1 LQKISSSRK
10 LKSMVSIFGFFLI
23 WVTVIFPKETWIG
36 TDSPHSV
43 KIRRIPEIMVRLSV
57 IKSVIYRVSQFGEK
71 LRYHIFLNQIWCFS
85 GFVFATT
92 KKLCCA
98 PIPAIFVSYPNPK
111 LKGFQKEPTTRCSV
125 QPFLMGVL
133 HCSWQTY
140 SFLAVRFVYIACL
153 NRICWINWFYYVFVQ
168 LIYNRAAHFCNISQ
182 FFLGGLNFVHSL

>member
-71 LRYHIFLNQIWCFS
+71 LRYHIFLKQIWCFS

-111 LKGFQKEPTTRCSV
+111 LKGFQKEPTTICSV
-125 QPFLMGVL
+125 RPFLMGVL
-133 HCSWQTY
+133 HCS
-140 SFLAVRFVYIACL
+140 
-153 NRICWINWFYYVFVQ
+153 
-168 LIYNRAAHFCNISQ
+168 
-182 FFLGGLNFVHSL
+182 